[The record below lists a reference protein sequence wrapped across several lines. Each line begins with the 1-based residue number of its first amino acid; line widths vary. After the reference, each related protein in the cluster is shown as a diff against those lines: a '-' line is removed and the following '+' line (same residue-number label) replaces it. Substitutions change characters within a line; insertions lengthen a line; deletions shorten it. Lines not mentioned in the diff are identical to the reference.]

1 MGDPSNHWG
10 GIENQPYYQ
19 KIKGD
24 YREYYDI
31 DLDLVKEHVQFMLG
45 EEFNIQSEIEEYKQM
60 LKGDFFE
67 VDQLG

>member
-1 MGDPSNHWG
+1 
-10 GIENQPYYQ
+10 
-19 KIKGD
+19 
-24 YREYYDI
+24 
-31 DLDLVKEHVQFMLG
+31 MLG